1 MKILKIDPEKKPEA
15 MDIDNSLE
23 SMQALVG
30 GMIQAVYPF
39 NEPVALICNDEGK
52 LLNLPMNRVLQHPET
67 GTIYDVVCG
76 TMFLYGAPANS
87 DHFTDLSPEQIARYQ
102 AYYQTPEFFL
112 KTKCGIAMLK

>member
-1 MKILKIDPEKKPEA
+1 MKILKIDPGKKPEA

-52 LLNLPMNRVLQHPET
+52 LLNLPLNRVLRTPE
-67 GTIYDVVCG
+67 GMIYDIISG
-76 TMFLYGAPANS
+76 TMLLCGAPANS
-87 DHFTDLSPEQIARYQ
+87 DTFTGLSPEQISRYKS
-102 AYYQTPEFFL
+102 YYEFPESFL
-112 KTKCGIAMLK
+112 RTETGIVVLK